1 MTTRKEKASLIKN
14 QRIKNLLMHN
24 ITLISTN
31 HKEIGKCNSDELY
44 KIVESINPEVIFEE
58 LSSKLFDFIYNIN
71 SLNLPHD
78 LVTEIKCVKKY
89 VQNYKIKHIPVDINI
104 RYISDKEQNWMFDT
118 YEKYE
123 DYNKIDE
130 EQYLLTAEYGFNFL
144 NSDKC
149 LNLSEQNNII
159 KKNIIAV
166 DINKNKLFRVHQLFN
181 RQDETRENAML
192 QNIYNYS
199 KENQYNRAVF
209 LLGCAHR
216 KSIIEKIKECEKLS
230 EIKLNW
236 TIYSAI

>member
-1 MTTRKEKASLIKN
+1 MR
-14 QRIKNLLMHN
+14 N

-31 HKEIGKCNSDELY
+31 HKEIGKCNSEELY

-58 LSSKLFDFIYNIN
+58 LSGELFDIIYNAN
-71 SLNLPHD
+71 SLNLPPD
-78 LVTEIKCVKKY
+78 VITEIKCVKKY
-89 VQNYKIKHIPVDINI
+89 VQNYKIEHIPVDIDL

-118 YEKYE
+118 FEKYD

-130 EQYLLTAEYGFNFL
+130 EQYLLTEEYGFNFL

-159 KKNIIAV
+159 KKNIIGV
-166 DINKNKLFRVHQLFN
+166 DLNKNELFRVHELFN
-181 RQDETRENAML
+181 RQDDNRENAML

-216 KSIIEKIKECEKLS
+216 ISIIEKIKEFEKLS
-230 EIKLNW
+230 KIKLNW
-236 TIYSAI
+236 TIHSAMNKKTCL